1 WCNNCEIHSI
11 TLKRYEKLVQQKI
24 QQLADIEEE
33 DILVQEKI
41 RLTQQDIRNIRT
53 YETQNRSETED
64 FMKHV
69 SQNDDIISVDDN
81 NDIDE
86 LLRGTSKAL
95 QVPPPTKSYK
105 PMVPAAFIS
114 NIPRSLSQE
123 SLRATLEREFGKV
136 LGLTVWEYHARQ
148 PLQFQDEDDCLCHI
162 TPTIHNASS
171 NVNKKMVVSLKQ
183 LFGPQSNQ
191 IIKINNIPTCGLGVR
206 RGEKGVMAFKIC
218 FCVEEH

>member
-1 WCNNCEIHSI
+1 MATTPSEWCNNCEIYSI

-41 RLTQQDIRNIRT
+41 RLTQQDIRNIQPYENQDRN
-53 YETQNRSETED
+53 ETQD

-69 SQNDDIISVDDN
+69 PQNDDIISMDDN

-95 QVPPPTKSYK
+95 Q
-105 PMVPAAFIS
+105 AAFIS

-123 SLRATLEREFGKV
+123 SLRTTLEREFGKV
-136 LGLTVWEYHARQ
+136 LGLTFWEYHARQ

-162 TPTIHNASS
+162 APVGILK
-171 NVNKKMVVSLKQ
+171 NKSIMYLVQ
-183 LFGPQSNQ
+183 
-191 IIKINNIPTCGLGVR
+191 R
-206 RGEKGVMAFKIC
+206 
-218 FCVEEH
+218 